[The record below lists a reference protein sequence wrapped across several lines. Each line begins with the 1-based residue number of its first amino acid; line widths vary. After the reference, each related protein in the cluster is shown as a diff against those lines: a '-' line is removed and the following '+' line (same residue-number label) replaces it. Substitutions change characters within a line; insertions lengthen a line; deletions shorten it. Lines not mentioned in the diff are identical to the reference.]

1 MSDISLIEHPP
12 RLDPASFIREN
23 LNLLPVPA
31 FPHIKL
37 YTPHPASRLRRLDGP
52 ADEEGDPLP
61 PYWAYVWGGG
71 AVLVRHLEAFPQL
84 VSDKRV
90 LDLGSGS
97 GLVAIA
103 AALAGAVSVIAAETD
118 PNGLAA
124 LALNA
129 AANGVKLSAT
139 GADLTAG
146 PPPEVDLILV
156 GDLFYAPDLA
166 ERVSAFLSRCVAAGI
181 QVVVGDPFRAYL
193 PLGALELIAEYD
205 VLDFGDNPR
214 SNGTKSGVFA
224 FRG

>member
-1 MSDISLIEHPP
+1 MSDISLIEHSPG
-12 RLDPASFIREN
+12 LDPASFIREN

-31 FPHIKL
+31 FPHIRL
-37 YTPHPASRLRRLDGP
+37 YTPHPRSGLRRLDGP
-52 ADEEGDPLP
+52 SDEEGDPLP

-71 AVLVRHLEAFPQL
+71 AVLVRHLEAHPQT
-84 VSDKRV
+84 VAGKRV

-103 AALAGAVSVIAAETD
+103 AALAGATSVLAAETD

-129 AANGVKLSAT
+129 AANGVNLTAT
-139 GADLTAG
+139 GEDLTVG
-146 PPPEVDLILV
+146 LPPDVDIILV

-166 ERVSAFLSRCVAAGI
+166 LRVAAFLSRCIAAGI
-181 QVVVGDPFRAYL
+181 EVVVGDPFRAYL
-193 PLGALELIAEYD
+193 PLGALELIAEYN
-205 VLDFGDNPR
+205 VADFGDHQT
-214 SNGTKSGVFA
+214 SAATKSGVFA